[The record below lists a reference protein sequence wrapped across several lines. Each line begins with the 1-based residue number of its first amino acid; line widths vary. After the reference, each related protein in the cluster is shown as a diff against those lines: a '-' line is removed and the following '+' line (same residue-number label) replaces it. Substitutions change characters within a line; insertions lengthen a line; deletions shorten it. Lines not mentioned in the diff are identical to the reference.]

1 MLPSGNLD
9 HRASDMLGA
18 DETTT
23 IPPISDTSAPVVT
36 TKETAMPSSTT
47 CTFPRPRG
55 HQLSARLERPA
66 GAPLGAAIF
75 AHCFTCSK
83 DLRVARQL
91 TRALTAQGFAVLSFD
106 FTGLGH
112 SDGDFAESTFSADVD
127 DLRAA
132 AGYLAEV
139 VAPPSLLVGHSLGGA
154 AVLSAAPDLP
164 SVRAIA
170 TIAAPADPAHV
181 RQVLDGDLDAVM
193 RDGSA
198 PATIAGRTFTVGRSF
213 LEDLE
218 RQDPLAAIAG
228 FRGATLILH
237 SPIDQVVSIDNAEA
251 IYRAA
256 RHPKSFISL
265 DQADHLLTNQA
276 DVDYVATMIGAWAQR
291 YLHENHPAS
300 VTTDSDR
307 YREVGASAVNSG
319 GLTTRLRARGFTL
332 LADEPASAGGDELG
346 PTPYDF
352 LTLALAACTS
362 MTLRMYA
369 ERKGWPL
376 DEVETVVTHE
386 RVHADDC
393 AECEHQEGH
402 IDLLRRTV
410 RLTGD
415 LDDDQ
420 RAAFLRIADRC
431 PVHRTLEGR
440 LEIRTV
446 AED

>member
-1 MLPSGNLD
+1 
-9 HRASDMLGA
+9 
-18 DETTT
+18 
-23 IPPISDTSAPVVT
+23 
-36 TKETAMPSSTT
+36 MPSATT
-47 CTFPRPRG
+47 CTFPSPRG

-66 GAPLGAAIF
+66 GAPLGSAIF

-83 DLRVARQL
+83 DLRVARRL

-106 FTGLGH
+106 FTGLGD
-112 SDGDFAESTFSADVD
+112 SDGDFAESTFSADVQ

-132 AGYLAEV
+132 ADHLAKI

-154 AVLSAAPDLP
+154 AVLSAAPSMP
-164 SVRAIA
+164 SVRAVA

-181 RQVLDGDLDAVM
+181 TQIFDADAVM

-198 PATIAGRTFTVGRSF
+198 PVNIGGRTFTIGRSF
-213 LEDLE
+213 LDDLH
-218 RQDPLAAIAG
+218 RQEPLAAIAG
-228 FRGATLILH
+228 FTGATLILH
-237 SPIDQVVSIDNAEA
+237 SPIDQIVGIDNAET

-265 DQADHLLTNQA
+265 DNADHLLA
-276 DVDYVATMIGAWAQR
+276 DEADAEYVATVIGTWVQR
-291 YLHENHPAS
+291 YLDDVHAAPLAA
-300 VTTDSDR
+300 DPDR
-307 YREVGASAVNSG
+307 YRDVGASAVNSG

-332 LADEPASAGGDELG
+332 LADEPASVGGEELG

-352 LTLALAACTS
+352 LNLALAACTS
-362 MTLRMYA
+362 MTLRMYGD
-369 ERKGWPL
+369 RKGWPL

-393 AECEHQEGH
+393 ADCEHTEGH
-402 IDLLRRTV
+402 IDLLSRTV

-415 LDDDQ
+415 LDAEQ
-420 RAAFLRIADRC
+420 RTALLRIADRC

-440 LEIRTV
+440 LEIRTL
-446 AED
+446 AEN